1 LARVCEVYGTPRP
14 IGTNAEFYAL
24 IKLAD
29 RAPVTDTLAAVLET
43 AAERGLI
50 TDAVI
55 AASGAQEQQ
64 LWMIRDEL
72 PPTRIYPHHGAGMKL
87 DTAVPLDRITD
98 FYTGVSA
105 IAAEVSPKAL
115 CYGFGHVGDGNM
127 HMMILPLNDAD
138 LAEFASLKP
147 QLMNRIDELTFAMN
161 GTLSA
166 EHGVGVEL
174 RDRVRGQKPDI
185 EWELMAT
192 IKAALDPQGLMNPG
206 KLLPR

>member
-1 LARVCEVYGTPRP
+1 
-14 IGTNAEFYAL
+14 
-24 IKLAD
+24 
-29 RAPVTDTLAAVLET
+29 
-43 AAERGLI
+43 
-50 TDAVI
+50 
-55 AASGAQEQQ
+55 
-64 LWMIRDEL
+64 MIRDEL

-105 IAAEVSPKAL
+105 IAADVAPNAL

-147 QLMNRIDELTFAMN
+147 RLMSRVDELAFSMN

-192 IKAALDPQGLMNPG
+192 LKAALDPQGLMNPG